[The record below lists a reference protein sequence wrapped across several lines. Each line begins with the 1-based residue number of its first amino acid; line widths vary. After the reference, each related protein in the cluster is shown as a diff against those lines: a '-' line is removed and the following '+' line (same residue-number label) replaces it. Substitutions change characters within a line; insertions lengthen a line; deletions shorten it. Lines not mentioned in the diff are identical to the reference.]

1 MLSSQRYILSVFQS
15 SGLCSPSSARQL
27 AETSRTTVESI
38 LGNWGIRVTDWVP
51 VQEADC
57 FATLAYA
64 EVQAARSQALN
75 LLELRR
81 ELTRSLAAQELQ
93 VRIQREDVFSAMHRL

>member
-1 MLSSQRYILSVFQS
+1 
-15 SGLCSPSSARQL
+15 
-27 AETSRTTVESI
+27 VESI
-38 LGNWGIRVTDWVP
+38 LQNWGIRVTDWVP

-64 EVQAARSQALN
+64 EVSSSRSVGLN

-81 ELTRSLAAQELQ
+81 ELTRTMAAQDLQ